1 MSEKTIIVP
10 VDGATNIKL
19 ETLDFDSLAT
29 LASASAASPA
39 CTHEGLL
46 FNDTGAELAWFD
58 SAIAALPEA
67 LRAAAVIAP
76 VARGC
81 SGGLVDAD
89 NRLCEVPG
97 RDLTLSYS
105 QRFDEE
111 VEQRFAALA
120 GQREEFFVET
130 GSIRDFPGSL
140 TLLKRFVFEEMRRGE
155 ALARAK
161 AFGIYGVLM
170 SGHYLGGDYL
180 GAIAAAGNE
189 HSYWMCHSGTRNV
202 QAAPGTPSTAAAKV
216 PAFGRLVPARAA
228 VAYRALGQMPQ
239 SQADALGLSCRP
251 TIVPGG
257 HDTCLSHI
265 PIMSTFRQAF
275 PEMADRPVIQV
286 EGGTWTMIAQIGG
299 RAKLPGDGY
308 ARDILVQGTVDGQ
321 PVVTAR
327 YGGGND
333 FKHVKELI
341 ARRTGPS
348 SDQSNDQGERLI
360 AEIAAAADCFVIPNI
375 APANHGTG
383 PFPDVKGRI
392 VNEQAFYA
400 DAARASVVL
409 NLTTATMTAHQVQ
422 AIAQDASVPL
432 VLTAGASKDPYFGR
446 LLATLTGRATYAMF
460 DRDGNTVAETTTLG
474 AAICAKAALGNVH
487 PYDMDVSSLGVT
499 YKAMAPL
506 GASAAEAV
514 RRYRGKLMTHVCA
527 AP

>member
-19 ETLDFDSLAT
+19 EVLDFDTLAT
-29 LASASAASPA
+29 AASESAVSPA
-39 CTHEGLL
+39 CTYDGLL

-58 SAIAALPEA
+58 SAIAALPA
-67 LRAAAVIAP
+67 SLRAAAAIAP

-81 SGGLVDAD
+81 SGGLVDQA
-89 NRLCEVPG
+89 NRLCETPG
-97 RDLTLSYS
+97 GNLTLSYS

-120 GQREEFFVET
+120 GGRDEFFVET

-140 TLLKRFVFEEMRRGE
+140 TLLKRFVFEEMRRGDV
-155 ALARAK
+155 LARAK

-180 GAIAAAGNE
+180 SAIATAGNE

-202 QAAPGTPSTAAAKV
+202 QAAPGTPSAAAGKI
-216 PAFGRLVPARAA
+216 ASFGRLVPARAA
-228 VAYRALGQMPQ
+228 VAYRALGQMSQ
-239 SQADALGLSCRP
+239 SQAESLGLSCRP
-251 TIVPGG
+251 TVVPGG

-275 PEMADRPVIQV
+275 PEMAERPVIQV

-299 RAKLPGDGY
+299 RAKLPPDGY

-333 FKHVKELI
+333 FKHVKDLI
-341 ARRTGPS
+341 ASKTRGTGHS
-348 SDQSNDQGERLI
+348 GDQFEEALVGRVA
-360 AEIAAAADCFVIPNI
+360 AEAECFVIPNI

-383 PFPDVKGRI
+383 PFPGAKGRI
-392 VNEQAFYA
+392 VNEAAFFA
-400 DAARASVVL
+400 DAARAGVVL
-409 NLTTATMTAHQVQ
+409 NLTTAIMTAQQVQ
-422 AIAQDASVPL
+422 AIAQDPSVPL
-432 VLTAGASKDPYFGR
+432 VLTAGASKDACFGR
-446 LLATLTGRATYAMF
+446 LLATLTGRPTYAMF
-460 DRDGNTVAETTTLG
+460 DRNGNAVAETTTLG
-474 AAICAKAALGNVH
+474 AAICAKAAMLNKH
-487 PYDMDVSSLGVT
+487 PYGVDVSALGVT
-499 YKAMAPL
+499 YRPLAPL
-506 GASAAEAV
+506 KASAADV
-514 RRYRGKLMTHVCA
+514 VGKYKDRLLA
-527 AP
+527 QLS